1 MTSADNLE
9 NNSIS
14 GLESAKTNCLAIT
27 ILASVTVARWASTLF
42 SPAPLFDEAIYLD
55 AFRTVAAG
63 QSPYSVYG
71 YYYPPPFA
79 VLGGWLLTTLGQPL
93 LLLLIRGLVV
103 LGLVLTV
110 WLSLIWWRTPVWRRL
125 VVGGLYLCVAPAVG
139 LGMRTGNIS
148 FLVIG
153 AIIPAL
159 MFWKFRPILSGLLLG
174 SSVAIKPIAPLAAL
188 VLLVHRPGEGGY
200 RQVVAGLTAGM
211 AMLGSLFPIVAFL
224 EMFSQNI
231 AALSLNRSISLHRL
245 FSLAGIE
252 INPLIAVVIVG
263 VIAIVVSRLR
273 PLDEADLLC
282 VALTAAIWS
291 VPLIWTHTL
300 LLTLPVQ
307 MLAVVRAL
315 DRRRYWRSKGT
326 RSNRTVEIHRFE
338 LWLVLV
344 SVASIQLAEG
354 AGSVDRMDSWIQ
366 LTALGIPFV
375 APAALAGYVLWTSPA
390 TARAA
395 PN

>member
-1 MTSADNLE
+1 
-9 NNSIS
+9 
-14 GLESAKTNCLAIT
+14 
-27 ILASVTVARWASTLF
+27 
-42 SPAPLFDEAIYLD
+42 
-55 AFRTVAAG
+55 
-63 QSPYSVYG
+63 
-71 YYYPPPFA
+71 
-79 VLGGWLLTTLGQPL
+79 
-93 LLLLIRGLVV
+93 LIRSLVV

-125 VVGGLYLCVAPAVG
+125 VVGALYLCVASAIG

-159 MFWKFRPILSGLLLG
+159 MFWKDRPVLSGLLLG

-188 VLLVHRPGEGGY
+188 VLLVHRPVEGGY
-200 RQVVAGLTAGM
+200 RQVVAGLAAGV

-252 INPLIAVVIVG
+252 INPLIAFVIVA

-282 VALTAAIWS
+282 LALTAAIWS

-307 MLAVVRAL
+307 VLAVVRAF
-315 DRRRYWRSKGT
+315 DRRRNWQSDGT
-326 RSNRTVEIHRFE
+326 QSNRTVGFPRFE
-338 LWLVLV
+338 IWLVLV
-344 SVASIQLAEG
+344 AVASIQLAEG

-366 LTALGIPFV
+366 LIALGIPFV

-390 TARAA
+390 TARSV
-395 PN
+395 PK